1 MADMSETSVEE
12 EDVPETS
19 TPDGYTQTDFA
30 EAMQQDSP
38 PQYTQEDFVNS
49 LMEVAPE
56 VTVDAPS
63 TPEDPI
69 VIEIGGSSEKPQQV
83 QQVSEQVEQPVQ
95 ETVQQPEEEQKS
107 YWDRERVVPAYN
119 TSEEAL
125 ASDPRFISSARR
137 MAERMRGNAEFGLP
151 PEGASDAELADWAIQ
166 RMGQFNWNLTT
177 MATDAFDISSWDA
190 EDIESFVYIMDSYE
204 NLPNFTWSGT
214 GRAVKGVLSDPTTYL
229 GIGVLGRLFGITG
242 KESGQAILRQ
252 LVKKGVKEETAKKI
266 VQRSVLLSGAAIE
279 GGLYTGADDILR
291 QSVDVSAG
299 RQDEIDYVQTAKS
312 AGFGMLAGPGI
323 LITGYGGIK
332 AMRAGWDGISNLRK
346 ARKRGDIVPEA
357 IEEVAEEV
365 AEKTTVEGKLAV
377 ALEDAPNERVG
388 DIPTTPEKPK
398 SELDEGVD
406 VERRFDDKL
415 DEVVEGTENP
425 VIKDATKPNKDG
437 RVVSEGP
444 DNTVVIEDGHK
455 WIPNLTKLETTEQAV
470 KLIFDT
476 AQKKVGKLLKTDGR
490 KGGVQTLA
498 QAKKEAKAQAI
509 KMAEVSGRDTGQAGK
524 LFENLVAD
532 SEGDIKALKAIQA
545 RSLVVTEMVTEIAS
559 KLADMAKKNPN
570 EFTNAEKAEF
580 LQLKDVL
587 DTLSVMDGL
596 YSRNFAR
603 NLGSRRIT
611 RGTWEILDTLNKADD
626 ASGSGVTGMVNSLRR
641 KADAANDEFIKLHEA
656 VKSSR
661 GNLKILR
668 KNTKPSVISKAM
680 QKVVGFRTEAMI
692 SGLATE
698 QAALFGNLINIIKYP
713 VLKKIAGRF
722 RGGEAGARMRME
734 ASVIVSAY
742 RMYAN
747 EARKLA
753 IRAYKQGGGITDPA
767 KTQSKIEG
775 YETHKSDPSFIK
787 KLTKFTLFG
796 DLMSGFDEFT
806 KALFTRSEAYA
817 KAYTKILEGE
827 PTIKP
832 EKARK
837 MADDYV
843 RKLIDKDTGQFKD
856 ADLIQTARELSY
868 MQDVNDTLV
877 GRTVNQ
883 LANAAGGFGRLVA
896 IPFVKAPLN
905 IISEGLMFVPGTAR
919 ITERQRRI
927 ISDFKEA
934 TRMVDDLEAGA
945 LKDISKEEADLIR
958 RTYEQAAEAKAFL
971 NARKAVG
978 GALVM
983 TTVGMAS
990 QGYITGNGPTEKQ
1003 ARKLWLKNHRPMSIK
1018 LPGMDEWVSY
1028 KAIEPFTTVI
1038 ALTADITAT
1047 AMRLSEEE
1055 MKTDVGTVTQEMMS
1069 ALMVL
1074 ASDTFL
1080 EKSMLM
1086 GIDTL
1091 LEAMQDEK
1099 AAERFFKS
1107 FSSSFVPNFIKDLRP
1122 DEYSREHYTLAN
1134 GLAKKIP
1141 LLDEMVGKR
1150 YDDYG
1155 RPIESDDWLF
1165 GALAV
1170 SKTFKGTDQV
1180 SEVLYELRDKY
1191 DREGS
1196 LGSMSPNLGVG
1207 TRGTDFRKV
1216 VDYSDIGFGESV
1228 YSKFHSI
1235 LGQTEI
1241 NGKTMYEALEQAIQ
1255 HPSFEAL
1262 SVGNESQAPLAIK
1275 RISKIMRAYR
1285 DKAKQELYKVS
1296 PKYKEAVDNELMQK
1310 QQVQSQSFQNILNIG
1325 NQ

>member
-1 MADMSETSVEE
+1 MADMSETPVGE

-19 TPDGYTQTDFA
+19 TPEGYTQTDFA
-30 EAMQQDSP
+30 EAMAQDSP
-38 PQYTQEDFVNS
+38 PQYTQEDFVNT
-49 LMEVAPE
+49 LMEIQPE
-56 VTVDAPS
+56 VSVDAPS

-69 VIEIGGSSEKPQQV
+69 VIEIGGSSEKPQEV
-83 QQVSEQVEQPVQ
+83 QQVSQPVEKPVEQPV
-95 ETVQQPEEEQKS
+95 EQPQEEQKS
-107 YWDRERVVPAYN
+107 YWNRERVVPTYN
-119 TSEEAL
+119 SSEESL
-125 ASDPRFISSARR
+125 AADPEFISAARR
-137 MAERMRGNAEFGLP
+137 MAERMKGNAEFGLP

-177 MATDAFDISSWDA
+177 MVTDAFDITKWEP
-190 EDIESFVYIMDSYE
+190 EDIEAFVYVMDSYE
-204 NLPNFTWSGT
+204 SLPNFTWSGT
-214 GRAVKGVLSDPTTYL
+214 GRLAKGVLSDPTTYV
-229 GIGVLGRLFGITG
+229 GIGVLGRLFGMTG
-242 KESGQAILRQ
+242 KESGKTLLRQ

-266 VQRSVLLSGAAIE
+266 VQRGLLLSGAAVE
-279 GGLYTGADDILR
+279 GGLYTGADDLLR
-291 QSVDVSAG
+291 QSVGVTSG
-299 RQDEIDYVQTAKS
+299 RQEEIDYAQTAKA
-312 AGFGMLAGPGI
+312 AGFGMLAGPGM
-323 LITGYGGIK
+323 LITGYAGIK
-332 AMRAGWDGISNLRK
+332 GMRSMVDGFSNLRK
-346 ARKRGDIVPEA
+346 AREKGDIVPEVV
-357 IEEVAEEV
+357 EETAE
-365 AEKTTVEGKLAV
+365 ATTATVEGKLA
-377 ALEDAPNERVG
+377 AAIEDAPNNRVG
-388 DIPTTPEKPK
+388 DTPTTPEKPTN
-398 SELDEGVD
+398 ELDEAVD
-406 VERRFDDKL
+406 VERKFDDKL

-444 DNTVVIEDGHK
+444 NNTVVIEDGHK

-476 AQKKVGKLLKTDGR
+476 AQKKVGKLLKSDGR

-509 KMAEVSGRDTGQAGK
+509 KMAEASGRDTGQAGK
-524 LFENLVAD
+524 LFDNLVTE

-559 KLADMAKKNPN
+559 KLADMAKKNPE

-641 KADAANDEFIKLHEA
+641 KADAANDEFVKLHEA

-668 KNTKPSVISKAM
+668 KNTKPSKVTQAM

-722 RGGEAGARMRME
+722 RGGEVGAQMRME
-734 ASVIVSAY
+734 AGVLVSAY

-817 KAYTKILEGE
+817 KAYTKILENE
-827 PTIKP
+827 PKIKP
-832 EKARK
+832 EKARRL
-837 MADDYV
+837 ADDYV

-856 ADLIQTARELSY
+856 MDLIQTARELSY
-868 MQDVNDTLV
+868 MQDVNDTVV

-883 LANAAGGFGRLVA
+883 LANAAGGLGRLVA
-896 IPFVKAPLN
+896 VPFVKAPLN

-919 ITERQRRI
+919 ITERQSRI
-927 ISDFKEA
+927 LSDFKEA
-934 TRMVDDLEAGA
+934 TRMVDELEAGA
-945 LKDISKEEADLIR
+945 FKDISKEEADLIR

-990 QGYITGNGPTEKQ
+990 QGYINGNGPTEKQ
-1003 ARKLWLKNHRPMSIK
+1003 ARKLWLKNHRPLSFK

-1028 KAIEPFTTVI
+1028 KAIEPFATVI
-1038 ALTADITAT
+1038 ALSADITHT

-1055 MKTDVGTVTQEMMS
+1055 MKTDVGTVTQEVMS
-1069 ALMVL
+1069 SLMVL

-1080 EKSMLM
+1080 NKSMLM
-1086 GIDTL
+1086 GVDTL
-1091 LEAMQDEK
+1091 LEALQDDK
-1099 AAERFFKS
+1099 AAERFIKS
-1107 FSSSFVPNFIKDLRP
+1107 FASSFVPNFIKDIKP

-1134 GLAKKIP
+1134 ALAKKVP

-1170 SKTFKGTDQV
+1170 SKTFKGSDPV

-1207 TRGTDFRKV
+1207 TRGTDFRKI

-1235 LGQTEI
+1235 LGRTEI
-1241 NGKTMYEALEQAIQ
+1241 NGETMYEALNKAIQ

-1262 SVGNESQAPLAIK
+1262 SVGNDSQAPLAIK
-1275 RISKIMRAYR
+1275 RISKIMRSYR

-1310 QQVQSQSFQNILNIG
+1310 QQVQIQSFQNILNIG